1 MTSEEHKKLLNE
13 ILNNLDNQATV
24 SEKLTQ
30 LSEDY
35 TNILT
40 ENATLTTS
48 NSELNE
54 KNKELLETNMKLF
67 LKVGSEEKKEE
78 QEQENETPS
87 FEDLFDDNGNLI

>member
-1 MTSEEHKKLLNE
+1 MTSEEHKALLNE
-13 ILNNLDNQATV
+13 ILNSLDNQATV

-40 ENATLTTS
+40 ENATLTSS
-48 NSELNE
+48 NSELSD

-67 LKVGSEEKKEE
+67 LKVGREQKKEE
-78 QEQENETPS
+78 QEQENATPL
-87 FEDLFDDNGNLI
+87 FEDLFDENGNLK